1 MIFFLGENILRGLI
15 FFECSKI
22 SGSVWK
28 CCGATSILNG
38 QWLMVTF
45 VGLGVQK
52 KKKKKRFQWCRWV
65 NSPLS
70 THWRGCNGPAADSDW
85 PFIGFGK
92 RQCAFHSLFRLFQ
105 LLLGKSTQ
113 LKAYFYVWPDCW
125 FDSSKESNLVFTVPK
140 FLPFFCFIRFRMTH
154 FKFSPIGR
162 TNFKIENITII
173 ACYVADIMICHQP
186 IVMYALPNAILDTK
200 TKHCDQYCF
209 CGINAIALAN
219 NKHFQKQKKFTKYLI
234 SNRKVVK

>member
-1 MIFFLGENILRGLI
+1 M
-15 FFECSKI
+15 
-22 SGSVWK
+22 VQ

-52 KKKKKRFQWCRWV
+52 KIKRFQWCRWV

-162 TNFKIENITII
+162 TNFKIENIHNYCMLCSRYNDMSPTNCNVCI
-173 ACYVADIMICHQP
+173 AQCNPRYQNKT
-186 IVMYALPNAILDTK
+186 LRSILLLW
-200 TKHCDQYCF
+200 Y
-209 CGINAIALAN
+209 
-219 NKHFQKQKKFTKYLI
+219 
-234 SNRKVVK
+234 